1 MQDTPHAA
9 ELVDAVSAFLRDA
22 AIPKLSGREAFDARV
37 AARVLDIVARELR
50 LVPAASAA
58 EHARLRGL
66 RGLLGTDGT
75 LAELNQRLCEAIAGG
90 RIDAATPGLA
100 AHLWAATLDKLAVD
114 QPGYASYRQI
124 IQAMETNA

>member
-58 EHARLRGL
+58 EHARL